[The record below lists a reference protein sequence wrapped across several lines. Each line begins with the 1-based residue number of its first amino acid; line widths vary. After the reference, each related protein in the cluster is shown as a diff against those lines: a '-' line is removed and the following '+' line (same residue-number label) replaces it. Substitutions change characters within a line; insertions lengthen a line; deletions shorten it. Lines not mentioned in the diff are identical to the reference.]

1 MDRQQALSYYEDFLE
16 NQSEKASDKVRK
28 SCEDYKEAFENHI
41 CAVQEDMFQQ
51 AFRYGYE
58 LGLKAAKT
66 TA

>member
-1 MDRQQALSYYEDFLE
+1 MDRQQALSYYEDFIE
-16 NQSEKASDKVRK
+16 NQGEMASDKVRK
-28 SCEDYKEAFENHI
+28 SCKDYEEAFERYI